1 MLSKQRRYFF
11 TKGFVCKRHQFHRR
25 CSRKRRQHHQEHTS
39 HARELHRCLPRSMT
53 TLSRLTS
60 RLSVFKIPLLMSSP
74 SQLMELT
81 PLQELAQ
88 SLVNCER
95 CKLAK
100 LGRSQV
106 VFGVG
111 NPHASIMFVGE
122 APGFNEDQKG
132 EPFVGAAGKLLND
145 LLASAG
151 LSRDQIYIANVIK
164 CRPPNNRD
172 PEQYEVETC
181 KPFLMQQIQLIRPKL
196 VCTLGNWAT
205 QTLLERKVGITK
217 VKTQAFYM
225 KNFVIFPL
233 LHPAA
238 ALHQGNLLET
248 LKEDFKKL
256 KEFLDRHSKPTQ
268 PTNAASTSAAPVLN
282 IESSQP
288 TQMDL
293 FGK

>member
-1 MLSKQRRYFF
+1 
-11 TKGFVCKRHQFHRR
+11 
-25 CSRKRRQHHQEHTS
+25 
-39 HARELHRCLPRSMT
+39 MT
-53 TLSRLTS
+53 
-60 RLSVFKIPLLMSSP
+60 P
-74 SQLMELT
+74 T
-81 PLQELAQ
+81 PLEELAK
-88 SLVNCER
+88 SLVNCDR
-95 CKLAK
+95 CKLAT

-172 PEQYEVETC
+172 PEPDEVETC
-181 KPFLMQQIQLIRPKL
+181 KPFLMQQIQLIKPKL

-217 VKTQAFYM
+217 VKAQAFYM
-225 KNFVIFPL
+225 KDFVLFPL

-238 ALHQGNLLET
+238 ALHQGNLLPT

-256 KEFLDRHSKPTQ
+256 KEFLNKNTKPAE
-268 PTNAASTSAAPVLN
+268 PTSSAPTPTAPVLN
-282 IESSQP
+282 IESPQP
-288 TQMDL
+288 AQMDL
-293 FGK
+293 FG

>member
-1 MLSKQRRYFF
+1 M
-11 TKGFVCKRHQFHRR
+11 
-25 CSRKRRQHHQEHTS
+25 TS
-39 HARELHRCLPRSMT
+39 
-53 TLSRLTS
+53 
-60 RLSVFKIPLLMSSP
+60 
-74 SQLMELT
+74 T
-81 PLQELAQ
+81 PLQELAK
-88 SLVNCER
+88 SLHNCQR

-100 LGRSQV
+100 LGRTQV

-122 APGFNEDQKG
+122 APGFYEDQKG

-172 PEQYEVETC
+172 PEPDEVETC
-181 KPFLMQQIQLIRPKL
+181 KPFLMQQIEMIRPKL

-217 VKTQAFYM
+217 VKAQAFYM
-225 KNFVIFPL
+225 KHFVIFPL

-238 ALHQGNLLET
+238 ALHQGNMLEP

-256 KEFLDRHSKPTQ
+256 REFLDRHTKPAG
-268 PTNAASTSAAPVLN
+268 PTTAASPAASTLH
-282 IESSQP
+282 IEPPQP
-288 TQMDL
+288 AQMDL
-293 FGK
+293 FG

>member
-1 MLSKQRRYFF
+1 MMLQDLAKS
-11 TKGFVCKRHQFHRR
+11 
-25 CSRKRRQHHQEHTS
+25 
-39 HARELHRCLPRSMT
+39 LH
-53 TLSRLTS
+53 
-60 RLSVFKIPLLMSSP
+60 
-74 SQLMELT
+74 
-81 PLQELAQ
+81 
-88 SLVNCER
+88 NCQR

-100 LGRSQV
+100 LGRTQV

-122 APGFNEDQKG
+122 APGYNEDQQG

-145 LLASAG
+145 LLQSAH

-172 PEQYEVETC
+172 PEPDEVETC

-217 VKTQAFYM
+217 VKAQAFYM
-225 KNFVIFPL
+225 KDFVIFPL

-238 ALHQGNLLET
+238 ALHQGNLLDT
-248 LKEDFKKL
+248 LKDDFKKL
-256 KEFLDRHSKPTQ
+256 KEFLDKNTKPAEHS
-268 PTNAASTSAAPVLN
+268 AATATPAAPVLN
-282 IESSQP
+282 IESPQP
-288 TQMDL
+288 AQMDL
-293 FGK
+293 FG